1 MLKYLVQLTFDLMP
15 AGLIIGML
23 LAYIKFNF
31 PRLGSR
37 ILYAA
42 CCAGVAA
49 AAVMAVIINTPN
61 PLSKKLNL
69 GYIAY
74 IDLWTIAVFAIGLLL
89 LILLSIPVLQRITKK
104 AGQILTYLAAS
115 AIVVSLLFYCLPAV
129 FAYPKNF
136 NVGTPVYAQ
145 GSAVFTT
152 DFLFRFI
159 GVILGALLAVIAFIA
174 VYKIER
180 QMKSPWQKVFPIA
193 MALILLLRYS
203 GIAVKLMLARRIIHQ
218 THFLFTMVKIGV
230 NYSKWFLIAE
240 MIVALAAAVCLYVT
254 NLKVREEYSNPAQH
268 RKIKARMRNNRRWAV
283 VLAVC
288 VLLAG
293 INVTVIDAYNN
304 KAPDE
309 APVEETQ
316 VVGTDVIVP
325 LTAVE
330 DGHLHRF
337 GYTTDDGVLV
347 KFIVVQK
354 PGSSA
359 YGVGLDACEICG
371 DAGYFERDEQIV
383 CRRCDVVMN
392 KNTIGF
398 KGGCN
403 PIVID
408 YRVENGQ
415 IIVPIQTLVDHQD
428 EFR

>member
-31 PRLGSR
+31 PKLGRR

-42 CCAGVAA
+42 CGVGAIG
-49 AAVMAVIINTPN
+49 AVAMALIVNTSN

-74 IDLWTIAVFAIGLLL
+74 IDLWTIAIFGIGLLL
-89 LILLSIPVLQRITKK
+89 LILFSVPILQRKT
-104 AGQILTYLAAS
+104 GGPGRILTYLGAG
-115 AIVVSLLFYCLPAV
+115 AIVASLLFYCLPV
-129 FAYPKNF
+129 VLAYPKNF
-136 NVGTPVYAQ
+136 DLGGETIFSTEFIY
-145 GSAVFTT
+145 
-152 DFLFRFI
+152 RFI
-159 GVILGALLAVIAFIA
+159 GLVLGALLAFIA
-174 VYKIER
+174 CLAAYKIE
-180 QMKSPWQKVFPIA
+180 KYLKEPLNWIFPILVTL
-193 MALILLLRYS
+193 ALFISYS
-203 GIAVKLMLARRIIHQ
+203 GIAVKLMLSRRLLHQ
-218 THFLFTMVKIGV
+218 NHFLFSMVKMSI
-230 NYSKWFLIAE
+230 NYSEWLLILE
-240 MIVALAAAVCLYVT
+240 MIVVLAAAVVLFLSNMKVT
-254 NLKVREEYSNPAQH
+254 EEYSNSAEL
-268 RKIKARMRNNRRWAV
+268 RKIRASMRLKRRWAV
-283 VLAVC
+283 CLIVC
-288 VLLAG
+288 VILAT
-293 INVTVIDAYNN
+293 INVTLIDAYNN
-304 KAPDE
+304 KEPEE

-316 VVGTDVIVP
+316 IVGSDVVVP

-371 DAGYFERDEQIV
+371 DAGYYERDTEIV

-408 YRVENGQ
+408 YRVENGK
-415 IIVPIQTLVDHQD
+415 IIVPIQTLVDHQK
-428 EFR
+428 EFQ

>member
-31 PRLGSR
+31 PKLGSR
-37 ILYAA
+37 ILYGA
-42 CCAGVAA
+42 CGVGFIG
-49 AAVMAVIINTPN
+49 AVAMALIVNTSN

-74 IDLWTIAVFAIGLLL
+74 IDLWTIAIFGIGLLL
-89 LILLSIPVLQRITKK
+89 LILFSVPILQRK
-104 AGQILTYLAAS
+104 AGGPGRILTYLGAGG
-115 AIVVSLLFYCLPAV
+115 IVASLLFYCLPAV

-136 NVGTPVYAQ
+136 DVGNAIYST
-145 GSAVFTT
+145 GSAIFTT

-159 GVILGALLAVIAFIA
+159 GMILGAVLAFIA
-174 VYKIER
+174 CLAAYKIEKYLKEPLNR
-180 QMKSPWQKVFPIA
+180 IFPI
-193 MALILLLRYS
+193 LVTLTLFISYS
-203 GIAVKLMLARRIIHQ
+203 GIAVKLMLSRRLLHQ
-218 THFLFTMVKIGV
+218 NHFLFSMVKMSI
-230 NYSKWFLIAE
+230 NYSEWLLILE
-240 MIVALAAAVCLYVT
+240 MIVVLIAAVLLFLS
-254 NLKVREEYSNPAQH
+254 NLKVTEEYSNSAEL
-268 RKIKARMRNNRRWAV
+268 RKIKAAMRRKRRWAV
-283 VLAVC
+283 CLIVC
-288 VLLAG
+288 VILAT
-293 INVTVIDAYNN
+293 INVTLIDAYNN
-304 KAPDE
+304 KEPEE

-316 VVGTDVIVP
+316 IVGSDVVVP

-371 DAGYFERDEQIV
+371 DAGYYERDTEIV

-408 YRVENGQ
+408 YRVENGK
-415 IIVPIQTLVDHQD
+415 IIVPIQTLVDHQK
-428 EFR
+428 EFQ